1 MIIKSFEL
9 DKINVKSSNFY
20 LFYGEN
26 EGYKN
31 EAIEKIFNI
40 NISKNIYRYEEK
52 EILDNFESFFESIQ
66 SKSFFEK
73 EKLIIISRVSDK
85 IKNIIE
91 EIIEKNIEDIK
102 IVLNSGILEKK
113 SKLRSLFEKN
123 KNTIC
128 VPFYAD
134 SNQTLSK
141 IINNFFREK
150 KIIVSQEKIN
160 LLIDRCRGNR
170 QNLRNEL
177 DKIDS
182 FVKNKKNI
190 NIDQIMKL
198 TNLAENY
205 NVSELI
211 DSYLAAN
218 FKKTINILNENNF
231 SIEDCMLITR
241 TLLVKSKRLY
251 KLLLE
256 INNNKSIEEVISSF
270 KPLHSRSDFS
280 SSSSRAP
287 PPASDPSISR
297 RLSCSRLILLKR
309 SPISSLLSANSLRF
323 SLRSAVILSF
333 VSFVGFATKEGRSD
347 MCDFTFSILPV
358 YPIKEAPPIPAIMTT
373 HEAINAGLAYLRKSI
388 FVSPTKANILGCD
401 LSNLL
406 STKIS
411 NSSRVTTRAVN
422 MLARIPIVSV
432 MPKPCTGPC
441 PFQ

>member
-40 NISKNIYRYEEK
+40 NISKNIYKYEEK
-52 EILDNFESFFESIQ
+52 EILDNFESFFESIK
-66 SKSFFEK
+66 SKSLFEK

-123 KNTIC
+123 KNIIC

-150 KIIVSQEKIN
+150 KIVVSQEKIN

-241 TLLVKSKRLY
+241 TLLLKSKRLY

-256 INNNKSIEEVISSF
+256 INNNKSIEKQF
-270 KPLHSRSDFS
+270 HH
-280 SSSSRAP
+280 
-287 PPASDPSISR
+287 
-297 RLSCSRLILLKR
+297 LIHPFFGRIKKQLNSKLK
-309 SPISSLLSANSLRF
+309 I
-323 SLRSAVILSF
+323 
-333 VSFVGFATKEGRSD
+333 G
-347 MCDFTFSILPV
+347 
-358 YPIKEAPPIPAIMTT
+358 
-373 HEAINAGLAYLRKSI
+373 H
-388 FVSPTKANILGCD
+388 
-401 LSNLL
+401 
-406 STKIS
+406 
-411 NSSRVTTRAVN
+411 
-422 MLARIPIVSV
+422 
-432 MPKPCTGPC
+432 
-441 PFQ
+441 

>member
-9 DKINVKSSNFY
+9 DKINVKSSKFN

-123 KNTIC
+123 KNTNC

-170 QNLRNEL
+170 ENLRNEL
-177 DKIDS
+177 DKIDN

-251 KLLLE
+251 KLLVE
-256 INNNKSIEEVISSF
+256 INNNKSIEEAISSF
-270 KPLHSRSDFS
+270 NPPIFWKDKETVKQQIKNWSLNRAENLIYKTNELELLIKKNSNNSINILSDF
-280 SSSSRAP
+280 
-287 PPASDPSISR
+287 I
-297 RLSCSRLILLKR
+297 
-309 SPISSLLSANSLRF
+309 
-323 SLRSAVILSF
+323 
-333 VSFVGFATKEGRSD
+333 
-347 MCDFTFSILPV
+347 
-358 YPIKEAPPIPAIMTT
+358 
-373 HEAINAGLAYLRKSI
+373 INQPNR
-388 FVSPTKANILGCD
+388 
-401 LSNLL
+401 
-406 STKIS
+406 IS
-411 NSSRVTTRAVN
+411 N
-422 MLARIPIVSV
+422 
-432 MPKPCTGPC
+432 
-441 PFQ
+441 

>member
-31 EAIEKIFNI
+31 DAIEKIFNI

-102 IVLNSGILEKK
+102 IILNSGILEKK

-123 KNTIC
+123 KNIIC

-256 INNNKSIEEVISSF
+256 INNNKSIEEAISSF
-270 KPLHSRSDFS
+270 NPPIFWKDKETVKQQIKNWSLNRAENLIYKTNELELLIKKNSNNSINILSDF
-280 SSSSRAP
+280 
-287 PPASDPSISR
+287 I
-297 RLSCSRLILLKR
+297 
-309 SPISSLLSANSLRF
+309 
-323 SLRSAVILSF
+323 
-333 VSFVGFATKEGRSD
+333 
-347 MCDFTFSILPV
+347 
-358 YPIKEAPPIPAIMTT
+358 
-373 HEAINAGLAYLRKSI
+373 INQPNR
-388 FVSPTKANILGCD
+388 
-401 LSNLL
+401 
-406 STKIS
+406 IS
-411 NSSRVTTRAVN
+411 N
-422 MLARIPIVSV
+422 
-432 MPKPCTGPC
+432 
-441 PFQ
+441 

>member
-9 DKINVKSSNFY
+9 NKINVKSSNFY

-73 EKLIIISRVSDK
+73 EKLILISRVTDK
-85 IKNIIE
+85 VKNIIE

-150 KIIVSQEKIN
+150 KIITSQEKIN

-241 TLLVKSKRLY
+241 TLLAKSKRLY

-256 INNNKSIEEVISSF
+256 INNNKSIEEAISSF
-270 KPLHSRSDFS
+270 NPPIFWKDKETVKQQIKNWSLSKTENLIYKTNELELLIKKNSNNSINILSDF
-280 SSSSRAP
+280 
-287 PPASDPSISR
+287 I
-297 RLSCSRLILLKR
+297 
-309 SPISSLLSANSLRF
+309 
-323 SLRSAVILSF
+323 
-333 VSFVGFATKEGRSD
+333 
-347 MCDFTFSILPV
+347 
-358 YPIKEAPPIPAIMTT
+358 
-373 HEAINAGLAYLRKSI
+373 INQPNR
-388 FVSPTKANILGCD
+388 
-401 LSNLL
+401 
-406 STKIS
+406 IS
-411 NSSRVTTRAVN
+411 N
-422 MLARIPIVSV
+422 
-432 MPKPCTGPC
+432 
-441 PFQ
+441 

>member
-9 DKINVKSSNFY
+9 NKINVKSSNFY

-177 DKIDS
+177 DKIDN

-218 FKKTINILNENNF
+218 FKKTITILNENNF

-241 TLLVKSKRLY
+241 TLLAKSKRLY

-256 INNNKSIEEVISSF
+256 INNNKSIEEAISSF
-270 KPLHSRSDFS
+270 NPPIFWKDKETVKQQIKNWSLNRAENLIYKTNELELLIKKNSYNSINILSDF
-280 SSSSRAP
+280 
-287 PPASDPSISR
+287 I
-297 RLSCSRLILLKR
+297 
-309 SPISSLLSANSLRF
+309 
-323 SLRSAVILSF
+323 
-333 VSFVGFATKEGRSD
+333 
-347 MCDFTFSILPV
+347 
-358 YPIKEAPPIPAIMTT
+358 
-373 HEAINAGLAYLRKSI
+373 INQPNR
-388 FVSPTKANILGCD
+388 
-401 LSNLL
+401 
-406 STKIS
+406 IS
-411 NSSRVTTRAVN
+411 N
-422 MLARIPIVSV
+422 
-432 MPKPCTGPC
+432 
-441 PFQ
+441 

>member
-9 DKINVKSSNFY
+9 DKINIKSSNFY

-102 IVLNSGILEKK
+102 IILNSGILEKK

-123 KNTIC
+123 KNIIC

-160 LLIDRCRGNR
+160 LLVDRCRGNR

-211 DSYLAAN
+211 DSYLASN
-218 FKKTINILNENNF
+218 FKKTITILNENNF

-256 INNNKSIEEVISSF
+256 INNNKSIEEAISSF
-270 KPLHSRSDFS
+270 KPPIFWKDKETVKQQIKNWSLSRAENLIYKTNELELLIKKNSNNSINILSDFIINQ
-280 SSSSRAP
+280 SSR
-287 PPASDPSISR
+287 
-297 RLSCSRLILLKR
+297 
-309 SPISSLLSANSLRF
+309 
-323 SLRSAVILSF
+323 
-333 VSFVGFATKEGRSD
+333 
-347 MCDFTFSILPV
+347 
-358 YPIKEAPPIPAIMTT
+358 
-373 HEAINAGLAYLRKSI
+373 
-388 FVSPTKANILGCD
+388 
-401 LSNLL
+401 
-406 STKIS
+406 IS
-411 NSSRVTTRAVN
+411 N
-422 MLARIPIVSV
+422 
-432 MPKPCTGPC
+432 
-441 PFQ
+441 

>member
-9 DKINVKSSNFY
+9 NKINVKSSNFY

-31 EAIEKIFNI
+31 EAIEKIFNT

-134 SNQTLSK
+134 NNQTLSK

-182 FVKNKKNI
+182 FIKNKKNI

-211 DSYLAAN
+211 DSYLATN

-256 INNNKSIEEVISSF
+256 INNNKSIEEAISSF
-270 KPLHSRSDFS
+270 KPPIFWKDKEIVKQQIKNWSLKRTENLIYKTNEIELLIKKNSHNSINILSDFIINQP
-280 SSSSRAP
+280 SR
-287 PPASDPSISR
+287 
-297 RLSCSRLILLKR
+297 
-309 SPISSLLSANSLRF
+309 
-323 SLRSAVILSF
+323 
-333 VSFVGFATKEGRSD
+333 
-347 MCDFTFSILPV
+347 
-358 YPIKEAPPIPAIMTT
+358 
-373 HEAINAGLAYLRKSI
+373 
-388 FVSPTKANILGCD
+388 
-401 LSNLL
+401 
-406 STKIS
+406 IS
-411 NSSRVTTRAVN
+411 N
-422 MLARIPIVSV
+422 
-432 MPKPCTGPC
+432 
-441 PFQ
+441 

>member
-31 EAIEKIFNI
+31 EVIEKIFNI

-102 IVLNSGILEKK
+102 IVLNSRILEKK

-256 INNNKSIEEVISSF
+256 INNNKSIEEAISSF
-270 KPLHSRSDFS
+270 NPPIFWKDKETVKQQIKNWSLNRAENLIYKTNELELLIKKNSNNSINILSDF
-280 SSSSRAP
+280 
-287 PPASDPSISR
+287 I
-297 RLSCSRLILLKR
+297 
-309 SPISSLLSANSLRF
+309 
-323 SLRSAVILSF
+323 
-333 VSFVGFATKEGRSD
+333 
-347 MCDFTFSILPV
+347 
-358 YPIKEAPPIPAIMTT
+358 
-373 HEAINAGLAYLRKSI
+373 INQPNR
-388 FVSPTKANILGCD
+388 
-401 LSNLL
+401 
-406 STKIS
+406 IS
-411 NSSRVTTRAVN
+411 N
-422 MLARIPIVSV
+422 
-432 MPKPCTGPC
+432 
-441 PFQ
+441 

>member
-9 DKINVKSSNFY
+9 NKINVKSSNFY
-20 LFYGEN
+20 LLYGEN

-40 NISKNIYRYEEK
+40 NIPKNIYRYEEK

-91 EIIEKNIEDIK
+91 EIIKKNIEDVK
-102 IVLNSGILEKK
+102 IVLSSGILEKK

-123 KNTIC
+123 KSPIC
-128 VPFYAD
+128 VAFFAD
-134 SNQTLSK
+134 NNQTLSK

-150 KIIVSQEKIN
+150 KIIISQEKIN

-170 QNLRNEL
+170 QNLKNEL
-177 DKIDS
+177 NKIDS
-182 FVKNKKNI
+182 FIKNKKNI

-241 TLLVKSKRLY
+241 TLLAKSKRLY

-256 INNNKSIEEVISSF
+256 INNNKSIEEAISSF
-270 KPLHSRSDFS
+270 KPPIFWKDKEIVKQQINNWSLSRTENLIYKTNELELLIKKNSYNSVNILSDF
-280 SSSSRAP
+280 
-287 PPASDPSISR
+287 I
-297 RLSCSRLILLKR
+297 
-309 SPISSLLSANSLRF
+309 
-323 SLRSAVILSF
+323 
-333 VSFVGFATKEGRSD
+333 
-347 MCDFTFSILPV
+347 
-358 YPIKEAPPIPAIMTT
+358 
-373 HEAINAGLAYLRKSI
+373 INQ
-388 FVSPTKANILGCD
+388 PN
-401 LSNLL
+401 
-406 STKIS
+406 
-411 NSSRVTTRAVN
+411 
-422 MLARIPIVSV
+422 RINN
-432 MPKPCTGPC
+432 
-441 PFQ
+441 

>member
-170 QNLRNEL
+170 ENLRNEL
-177 DKIDS
+177 DKIDN

-231 SIEDCMLITR
+231 SIEDCILITR
-241 TLLVKSKRLY
+241 TLLIKSKRLY

-256 INNNKSIEEVISSF
+256 VNDNKSIEEAISSF
-270 KPLHSRSDFS
+270 KPPIFWKDKEIVKQQIKNWSLNRAENLIYKTNELELLIKKNSYNSINILSDF
-280 SSSSRAP
+280 
-287 PPASDPSISR
+287 I
-297 RLSCSRLILLKR
+297 
-309 SPISSLLSANSLRF
+309 
-323 SLRSAVILSF
+323 
-333 VSFVGFATKEGRSD
+333 
-347 MCDFTFSILPV
+347 
-358 YPIKEAPPIPAIMTT
+358 
-373 HEAINAGLAYLRKSI
+373 INQPNR
-388 FVSPTKANILGCD
+388 
-401 LSNLL
+401 
-406 STKIS
+406 IS
-411 NSSRVTTRAVN
+411 N
-422 MLARIPIVSV
+422 
-432 MPKPCTGPC
+432 
-441 PFQ
+441 

>member
-231 SIEDCMLITR
+231 SIEDCILITR
-241 TLLVKSKRLY
+241 TLLIKSKRLY

-256 INNNKSIEEVISSF
+256 VNDNKSIEEAISSF
-270 KPLHSRSDFS
+270 KPPIFWKDKETVKQQIKNWSLNAAENLIYKTNELELLIKKNSYNSINILSDF
-280 SSSSRAP
+280 
-287 PPASDPSISR
+287 I
-297 RLSCSRLILLKR
+297 
-309 SPISSLLSANSLRF
+309 
-323 SLRSAVILSF
+323 
-333 VSFVGFATKEGRSD
+333 
-347 MCDFTFSILPV
+347 
-358 YPIKEAPPIPAIMTT
+358 
-373 HEAINAGLAYLRKSI
+373 INQPNR
-388 FVSPTKANILGCD
+388 
-401 LSNLL
+401 
-406 STKIS
+406 IS
-411 NSSRVTTRAVN
+411 N
-422 MLARIPIVSV
+422 
-432 MPKPCTGPC
+432 
-441 PFQ
+441 

>member
-1 MIIKSFEL
+1 MIIKSFEI

-102 IVLNSGILEKK
+102 IILNSGILEKK

-123 KNTIC
+123 KNIIC

-256 INNNKSIEEVISSF
+256 INNNKSIEEAVSSF
-270 KPLHSRSDFS
+270 NPPIFWKDKETVKQQIKNWSLNRAENLIYKTNELELLIKKNSNNSINILSDF
-280 SSSSRAP
+280 
-287 PPASDPSISR
+287 I
-297 RLSCSRLILLKR
+297 
-309 SPISSLLSANSLRF
+309 
-323 SLRSAVILSF
+323 
-333 VSFVGFATKEGRSD
+333 
-347 MCDFTFSILPV
+347 
-358 YPIKEAPPIPAIMTT
+358 
-373 HEAINAGLAYLRKSI
+373 INQPNR
-388 FVSPTKANILGCD
+388 
-401 LSNLL
+401 
-406 STKIS
+406 IS
-411 NSSRVTTRAVN
+411 N
-422 MLARIPIVSV
+422 
-432 MPKPCTGPC
+432 
-441 PFQ
+441 

>member
-1 MIIKSFEL
+1 MIIKSFEI
-9 DKINVKSSNFY
+9 DKINIKSNNFY

-26 EGYKN
+26 EGSKN

-102 IVLNSGILEKK
+102 IILNSGILEKK

-150 KIIVSQEKIN
+150 KIMISQEKIN

-211 DSYLAAN
+211 DSYLASN

-241 TLLVKSKRLY
+241 TLLLKTKRLY

-256 INNNKSIEEVISSF
+256 INNNKTIEEAISSF
-270 KPLHSRSDFS
+270 KPPIFWKDKEIVKQQINNWSLSRTENLIYKTNELELLIKKNSYNSINILSDF
-280 SSSSRAP
+280 
-287 PPASDPSISR
+287 I
-297 RLSCSRLILLKR
+297 
-309 SPISSLLSANSLRF
+309 
-323 SLRSAVILSF
+323 
-333 VSFVGFATKEGRSD
+333 
-347 MCDFTFSILPV
+347 
-358 YPIKEAPPIPAIMTT
+358 
-373 HEAINAGLAYLRKSI
+373 INQPNR
-388 FVSPTKANILGCD
+388 
-401 LSNLL
+401 
-406 STKIS
+406 IS
-411 NSSRVTTRAVN
+411 N
-422 MLARIPIVSV
+422 
-432 MPKPCTGPC
+432 
-441 PFQ
+441 

>member
-9 DKINVKSSNFY
+9 NKINVKSSNFY

-102 IVLNSGILEKK
+102 IILNSGILEKK

-123 KNTIC
+123 KNIIC
-128 VPFYAD
+128 APFYAD
-134 SNQTLSK
+134 SHQTLSK

-150 KIIVSQEKIN
+150 KIITSQEKIN

-182 FVKNKKNI
+182 FIKNKKNI

-211 DSYLAAN
+211 DSYLASN
-218 FKKTINILNENNF
+218 FKKTITILNENNF

-241 TLLVKSKRLY
+241 TLLAKSKRLY

-256 INNNKSIEEVISSF
+256 INNNKSIEEAISSF
-270 KPLHSRSDFS
+270 KPPIFWKDKEIVKQQINNWSLSRTENLIYKTNELELLIKKNSYNSINILSDF
-280 SSSSRAP
+280 
-287 PPASDPSISR
+287 I
-297 RLSCSRLILLKR
+297 
-309 SPISSLLSANSLRF
+309 
-323 SLRSAVILSF
+323 
-333 VSFVGFATKEGRSD
+333 
-347 MCDFTFSILPV
+347 
-358 YPIKEAPPIPAIMTT
+358 
-373 HEAINAGLAYLRKSI
+373 INQ
-388 FVSPTKANILGCD
+388 PN
-401 LSNLL
+401 
-406 STKIS
+406 
-411 NSSRVTTRAVN
+411 
-422 MLARIPIVSV
+422 RINN
-432 MPKPCTGPC
+432 
-441 PFQ
+441 

>member
-1 MIIKSFEL
+1 MIIKSFEIN
-9 DKINVKSSNFY
+9 KINVKSSNFY

-26 EGYKN
+26 EGSKN

-40 NISKNIYRYEEK
+40 NILKNIYRYEEK

-85 IKNIIE
+85 IKNIVE

-134 SNQTLSK
+134 NNQTLSK
-141 IINNFFREK
+141 IINNFFKEK

-160 LLIDRCRGNR
+160 LLIDRCRGSR
-170 QNLRNEL
+170 QNLKNEL

-182 FVKNKKNI
+182 FTKSKKNI

-251 KLLLE
+251 NLLVE
-256 INNNKSIEEVISSF
+256 INNNKSTEEVISSF
-270 KPLHSRSDFS
+270 KPPIFWKDKEIVKQQIKIWSLSRAENLIYKINELELLIKKNSYNSINILSDF
-280 SSSSRAP
+280 
-287 PPASDPSISR
+287 I
-297 RLSCSRLILLKR
+297 
-309 SPISSLLSANSLRF
+309 
-323 SLRSAVILSF
+323 
-333 VSFVGFATKEGRSD
+333 
-347 MCDFTFSILPV
+347 
-358 YPIKEAPPIPAIMTT
+358 
-373 HEAINAGLAYLRKSI
+373 INQPNR
-388 FVSPTKANILGCD
+388 
-401 LSNLL
+401 
-406 STKIS
+406 IS
-411 NSSRVTTRAVN
+411 N
-422 MLARIPIVSV
+422 
-432 MPKPCTGPC
+432 
-441 PFQ
+441 

>member
-102 IVLNSGILEKK
+102 IVLKSEILEKK

-123 KNTIC
+123 KNIIC

-256 INNNKSIEEVISSF
+256 INNNKSIEEAISSF
-270 KPLHSRSDFS
+270 KPPIFWKDKEIVKQQIKNWSLNRTENLIYKTNELELLIKKNSYNSINILSDF
-280 SSSSRAP
+280 
-287 PPASDPSISR
+287 I
-297 RLSCSRLILLKR
+297 
-309 SPISSLLSANSLRF
+309 
-323 SLRSAVILSF
+323 
-333 VSFVGFATKEGRSD
+333 
-347 MCDFTFSILPV
+347 
-358 YPIKEAPPIPAIMTT
+358 
-373 HEAINAGLAYLRKSI
+373 INQPNR
-388 FVSPTKANILGCD
+388 
-401 LSNLL
+401 
-406 STKIS
+406 IS
-411 NSSRVTTRAVN
+411 N
-422 MLARIPIVSV
+422 
-432 MPKPCTGPC
+432 
-441 PFQ
+441 

>member
-9 DKINVKSSNFY
+9 NKINVKSSNFY

-73 EKLIIISRVSDK
+73 EKLILISRVTDK

-150 KIIVSQEKIN
+150 KIITSQEKIN

-182 FVKNKKNI
+182 FIKNKKNI

-256 INNNKSIEEVISSF
+256 INNNKSIEEAISSF
-270 KPLHSRSDFS
+270 NPPIFWKDKEIVKQQIKNWSLNRAENLIYKTNELELLIKKNSYNSINILSDF
-280 SSSSRAP
+280 
-287 PPASDPSISR
+287 I
-297 RLSCSRLILLKR
+297 
-309 SPISSLLSANSLRF
+309 
-323 SLRSAVILSF
+323 
-333 VSFVGFATKEGRSD
+333 
-347 MCDFTFSILPV
+347 
-358 YPIKEAPPIPAIMTT
+358 
-373 HEAINAGLAYLRKSI
+373 INQ
-388 FVSPTKANILGCD
+388 PN
-401 LSNLL
+401 
-406 STKIS
+406 
-411 NSSRVTTRAVN
+411 
-422 MLARIPIVSV
+422 RINN
-432 MPKPCTGPC
+432 
-441 PFQ
+441 

>member
-182 FVKNKKNI
+182 FIKNKKNI

-256 INNNKSIEEVISSF
+256 INNNKSIEEAISSF
-270 KPLHSRSDFS
+270 KPPIFWKDKEIVKQQIKNWSLSRTENLIYKTNELELLIKKNSYNSINILSDF
-280 SSSSRAP
+280 
-287 PPASDPSISR
+287 I
-297 RLSCSRLILLKR
+297 
-309 SPISSLLSANSLRF
+309 
-323 SLRSAVILSF
+323 
-333 VSFVGFATKEGRSD
+333 
-347 MCDFTFSILPV
+347 
-358 YPIKEAPPIPAIMTT
+358 
-373 HEAINAGLAYLRKSI
+373 INQPNR
-388 FVSPTKANILGCD
+388 
-401 LSNLL
+401 
-406 STKIS
+406 IS
-411 NSSRVTTRAVN
+411 N
-422 MLARIPIVSV
+422 
-432 MPKPCTGPC
+432 
-441 PFQ
+441 

>member
-123 KNTIC
+123 KNIIC

-256 INNNKSIEEVISSF
+256 INNNKSIEEAISSF
-270 KPLHSRSDFS
+270 NPPIFWKDKETVKQQIKNWSLNRAENLIYKTNELELLIKKNSNNSINILSDF
-280 SSSSRAP
+280 
-287 PPASDPSISR
+287 I
-297 RLSCSRLILLKR
+297 
-309 SPISSLLSANSLRF
+309 
-323 SLRSAVILSF
+323 
-333 VSFVGFATKEGRSD
+333 
-347 MCDFTFSILPV
+347 
-358 YPIKEAPPIPAIMTT
+358 
-373 HEAINAGLAYLRKSI
+373 INQPNR
-388 FVSPTKANILGCD
+388 
-401 LSNLL
+401 
-406 STKIS
+406 IS
-411 NSSRVTTRAVN
+411 N
-422 MLARIPIVSV
+422 
-432 MPKPCTGPC
+432 
-441 PFQ
+441 

>member
-9 DKINVKSSNFY
+9 NKINVKSSNFY

-91 EIIEKNIEDIK
+91 EIIEKNTEDIK
-102 IVLNSGILEKK
+102 IILNSGILEKK

-123 KNTIC
+123 KNIIC

-251 KLLLE
+251 KLLVE
-256 INNNKSIEEVISSF
+256 INNNKSIEEAISSF
-270 KPLHSRSDFS
+270 NPPIFWKDKETVKQQIKNWSLNAAENLIYKTNELELLIKKNSNNSINILSDF
-280 SSSSRAP
+280 
-287 PPASDPSISR
+287 I
-297 RLSCSRLILLKR
+297 
-309 SPISSLLSANSLRF
+309 
-323 SLRSAVILSF
+323 
-333 VSFVGFATKEGRSD
+333 
-347 MCDFTFSILPV
+347 
-358 YPIKEAPPIPAIMTT
+358 
-373 HEAINAGLAYLRKSI
+373 INQPNR
-388 FVSPTKANILGCD
+388 
-401 LSNLL
+401 
-406 STKIS
+406 IS
-411 NSSRVTTRAVN
+411 N
-422 MLARIPIVSV
+422 
-432 MPKPCTGPC
+432 
-441 PFQ
+441 

>member
-102 IVLNSGILEKK
+102 IILNSGILEKK

-123 KNTIC
+123 KNIIC

-134 SNQTLSK
+134 NNQTLSK

-170 QNLRNEL
+170 ENLRNEL
-177 DKIDS
+177 DKIDN

-256 INNNKSIEEVISSF
+256 INNNKSIEEAISSF
-270 KPLHSRSDFS
+270 NPPIFWKDKETVKQQIKNWSLNRAENLIYKTNELELLIKKNSYNSINILSDF
-280 SSSSRAP
+280 
-287 PPASDPSISR
+287 I
-297 RLSCSRLILLKR
+297 
-309 SPISSLLSANSLRF
+309 
-323 SLRSAVILSF
+323 
-333 VSFVGFATKEGRSD
+333 
-347 MCDFTFSILPV
+347 
-358 YPIKEAPPIPAIMTT
+358 
-373 HEAINAGLAYLRKSI
+373 INQPNR
-388 FVSPTKANILGCD
+388 
-401 LSNLL
+401 
-406 STKIS
+406 IS
-411 NSSRVTTRAVN
+411 N
-422 MLARIPIVSV
+422 
-432 MPKPCTGPC
+432 
-441 PFQ
+441 

>member
-73 EKLIIISRVSDK
+73 EKLILISRVTDK
-85 IKNIIE
+85 VKNIIE

-170 QNLRNEL
+170 ENLRNEL

-182 FVKNKKNI
+182 FIKNKKNI
-190 NIDQIMKL
+190 NMDQIMKL

-256 INNNKSIEEVISSF
+256 INNNKSIEEAISSF
-270 KPLHSRSDFS
+270 NPPIFWKDKETVKQQIKNWSLNRAENLIYKTNELELLIKKNSYNSINILSDFIINQPN
-280 SSSSRAP
+280 R
-287 PPASDPSISR
+287 
-297 RLSCSRLILLKR
+297 
-309 SPISSLLSANSLRF
+309 
-323 SLRSAVILSF
+323 
-333 VSFVGFATKEGRSD
+333 VS
-347 MCDFTFSILPV
+347 
-358 YPIKEAPPIPAIMTT
+358 
-373 HEAINAGLAYLRKSI
+373 N
-388 FVSPTKANILGCD
+388 
-401 LSNLL
+401 
-406 STKIS
+406 
-411 NSSRVTTRAVN
+411 
-422 MLARIPIVSV
+422 
-432 MPKPCTGPC
+432 
-441 PFQ
+441 

>member
-1 MIIKSFEL
+1 MIIKSFEI
-9 DKINVKSSNFY
+9 DKINIKSNNFY

-26 EGYKN
+26 EGSKN

-73 EKLIIISRVSDK
+73 EKLILISRVTDK

-91 EIIEKNIEDIK
+91 EIIEKSIEDIK
-102 IVLNSGILEKK
+102 IILNAEILEKK

-150 KIIVSQEKIN
+150 KIMISQEKIN

-170 QNLRNEL
+170 QNLKNEL

-211 DSYLAAN
+211 DSYLASN

-241 TLLVKSKRLY
+241 TLLLKTKRLY

-256 INNNKSIEEVISSF
+256 INNNKTIEEAISSF
-270 KPLHSRSDFS
+270 KPPIFWKDKEIVKQQINNWSLSRTENLIYKTNELELLIKKNSYNSINILSDF
-280 SSSSRAP
+280 
-287 PPASDPSISR
+287 I
-297 RLSCSRLILLKR
+297 
-309 SPISSLLSANSLRF
+309 
-323 SLRSAVILSF
+323 
-333 VSFVGFATKEGRSD
+333 
-347 MCDFTFSILPV
+347 
-358 YPIKEAPPIPAIMTT
+358 
-373 HEAINAGLAYLRKSI
+373 INQ
-388 FVSPTKANILGCD
+388 PN
-401 LSNLL
+401 
-406 STKIS
+406 
-411 NSSRVTTRAVN
+411 
-422 MLARIPIVSV
+422 RINN
-432 MPKPCTGPC
+432 
-441 PFQ
+441 

>member
-123 KNTIC
+123 KNIIC

-170 QNLRNEL
+170 ENLRNEL
-177 DKIDS
+177 DKIDN

-241 TLLVKSKRLY
+241 TLLAKSKRLY

-256 INNNKSIEEVISSF
+256 INNNKSIEEAISSF
-270 KPLHSRSDFS
+270 KPPIFWKDKEIVKQQIKNWSLNRAENLIYKTNELELLIKKNSYNSINILSDF
-280 SSSSRAP
+280 
-287 PPASDPSISR
+287 I
-297 RLSCSRLILLKR
+297 
-309 SPISSLLSANSLRF
+309 
-323 SLRSAVILSF
+323 
-333 VSFVGFATKEGRSD
+333 
-347 MCDFTFSILPV
+347 
-358 YPIKEAPPIPAIMTT
+358 
-373 HEAINAGLAYLRKSI
+373 INQPNR
-388 FVSPTKANILGCD
+388 
-401 LSNLL
+401 
-406 STKIS
+406 IS
-411 NSSRVTTRAVN
+411 N
-422 MLARIPIVSV
+422 
-432 MPKPCTGPC
+432 
-441 PFQ
+441 

>member
-9 DKINVKSSNFY
+9 NKIDVKSSNFY

-31 EAIEKIFNI
+31 ETIEKIFNI

-102 IVLNSGILEKK
+102 IILNSGILEKK
-113 SKLRSLFEKN
+113 SKLRSLFEKK
-123 KNTIC
+123 KNIIC

-170 QNLRNEL
+170 ENLRNEL

-211 DSYLAAN
+211 DSYLASN

-241 TLLVKSKRLY
+241 TLLLKTKRLY
-251 KLLLE
+251 KLLSE
-256 INNNKSIEEVISSF
+256 INNNKTIEEAISSF
-270 KPLHSRSDFS
+270 KPPIFWKDKEIVKQQINNWSLSRTENLIYKTNELELLIKKNSYNSINILSDFIINQQN
-280 SSSSRAP
+280 R
-287 PPASDPSISR
+287 
-297 RLSCSRLILLKR
+297 
-309 SPISSLLSANSLRF
+309 
-323 SLRSAVILSF
+323 
-333 VSFVGFATKEGRSD
+333 VS
-347 MCDFTFSILPV
+347 
-358 YPIKEAPPIPAIMTT
+358 
-373 HEAINAGLAYLRKSI
+373 N
-388 FVSPTKANILGCD
+388 
-401 LSNLL
+401 
-406 STKIS
+406 
-411 NSSRVTTRAVN
+411 
-422 MLARIPIVSV
+422 
-432 MPKPCTGPC
+432 
-441 PFQ
+441 

>member
-102 IVLNSGILEKK
+102 IILNSGILEKK

-150 KIIVSQEKIN
+150 KIITSQEKIN

-182 FVKNKKNI
+182 FIKNKKNI
-190 NIDQIMKL
+190 NMDQIMKL

-241 TLLVKSKRLY
+241 TLLAKSKRLY

-256 INNNKSIEEVISSF
+256 INNNKSIEEAISSF
-270 KPLHSRSDFS
+270 KPPIFWKDKEIVKQQINNWSLSRAENLIYKTNELELLIKKNSYNSVNILSDFIINQ
-280 SSSSRAP
+280 P
-287 PPASDPSISR
+287 
-297 RLSCSRLILLKR
+297 KR
-309 SPISSLLSANSLRF
+309 
-323 SLRSAVILSF
+323 
-333 VSFVGFATKEGRSD
+333 
-347 MCDFTFSILPV
+347 
-358 YPIKEAPPIPAIMTT
+358 
-373 HEAINAGLAYLRKSI
+373 IN
-388 FVSPTKANILGCD
+388 N
-401 LSNLL
+401 
-406 STKIS
+406 
-411 NSSRVTTRAVN
+411 
-422 MLARIPIVSV
+422 
-432 MPKPCTGPC
+432 
-441 PFQ
+441 

>member
-9 DKINVKSSNFY
+9 NKINVKSSNFY

-40 NISKNIYRYEEK
+40 NISKNIYKYEEK

-123 KNTIC
+123 KNIIC

-150 KIIVSQEKIN
+150 KIITSQEKIN

-182 FVKNKKNI
+182 FIKNKKNI
-190 NIDQIMKL
+190 NMDQIMKL

-211 DSYLAAN
+211 DSYLASN
-218 FKKTINILNENNF
+218 FKKTITILNENNF

-241 TLLVKSKRLY
+241 TLLIKSKRLY

-256 INNNKSIEEVISSF
+256 INNNKSIEEAISSF
-270 KPLHSRSDFS
+270 KPPIFWKDKEIVKQQIKNWSLNRTENLIYKTNELELLIKKNSYNSINILSDF
-280 SSSSRAP
+280 
-287 PPASDPSISR
+287 I
-297 RLSCSRLILLKR
+297 
-309 SPISSLLSANSLRF
+309 
-323 SLRSAVILSF
+323 
-333 VSFVGFATKEGRSD
+333 
-347 MCDFTFSILPV
+347 
-358 YPIKEAPPIPAIMTT
+358 
-373 HEAINAGLAYLRKSI
+373 INQPNR
-388 FVSPTKANILGCD
+388 
-401 LSNLL
+401 
-406 STKIS
+406 IS
-411 NSSRVTTRAVN
+411 N
-422 MLARIPIVSV
+422 
-432 MPKPCTGPC
+432 
-441 PFQ
+441 

>member
-73 EKLIIISRVSDK
+73 EKLILISRVTDK
-85 IKNIIE
+85 VKNIIE

-150 KIIVSQEKIN
+150 KIMVSQEKIN

-256 INNNKSIEEVISSF
+256 INNNKSIEEAISSF
-270 KPLHSRSDFS
+270 KPPIFWKDKEIVKQQIKNWSLNRAENLIYKTNELELLIKKNSYNSINILSDF
-280 SSSSRAP
+280 
-287 PPASDPSISR
+287 I
-297 RLSCSRLILLKR
+297 
-309 SPISSLLSANSLRF
+309 
-323 SLRSAVILSF
+323 
-333 VSFVGFATKEGRSD
+333 
-347 MCDFTFSILPV
+347 
-358 YPIKEAPPIPAIMTT
+358 
-373 HEAINAGLAYLRKSI
+373 INR
-388 FVSPTKANILGCD
+388 TNR
-401 LSNLL
+401 
-406 STKIS
+406 IS
-411 NSSRVTTRAVN
+411 N
-422 MLARIPIVSV
+422 
-432 MPKPCTGPC
+432 
-441 PFQ
+441 